1 MLPVLLALS
10 FLNEGIKIGCDVI
23 LGNSIFLET
32 FVHLCRVAERINLYW
47 THCGIY
53 KDRR

>member
-10 FLNEGIKIGCDVI
+10 FVNEGIKIGFNVN
-23 LGNSIFLET
+23 LGNYMFGNIFVGLY
-32 FVHLCRVAERINLYW
+32 RVAERINLYW
-47 THCGIY
+47 THCRTY